1 MKYIS
6 AAVIAVTL
14 TTVPLM
20 QAQTLAEFGNPSSNL
35 FTIDETSINGWT
47 SSDVS
52 QTTSGVT
59 VNGLDGGG
67 YSWSGGWASLW
78 NLASNDNLQI
88 NITGTTFPTSAFSVT
103 LFSPNQGDDTYLSK
117 TFDGDFSQSGV
128 VANNY
133 SLTFNSGIGEDFSSV
148 AGFTFT
154 SGGTGDSMDISV
166 NNLSVVPEPSTYAL
180 MALGGLVVFFIAR
193 RRKAQQA

>member
-14 TTVPLM
+14 TIVPLM

-35 FTIDETSINGWT
+35 FTIDENFFFGWDAT
-47 SSDVS
+47 NVS

-59 VNGLDGGG
+59 VNGLDDAGN
-67 YSWSGGWASLW
+67 SWSGGWASEW

-88 NITGTTFPTSAFSVT
+88 NITGTTFPTSQFSVI
-103 LFSPNQGDDTYLSK
+103 LFSADQGEGNFLSK
-117 TFDGDFSQSGV
+117 TFAGDFSQSGV

-133 SLTFNSGIGEDFSSV
+133 SLTFNSGDSFTAV

-154 SGGTGDSMDISV
+154 SEGAGENMNISV
-166 NNLSVVPEPSTYAL
+166 NNLSVIPEPSTYAL
-180 MALGGLVVFFIAR
+180 MALGGLVLFFIAR
-193 RRKAQQA
+193 RRKAQQV